1 MMSDV
6 DIEEKE
12 FAQKEKDQEFF
23 QKLDKFVEPIMK
35 IKRSEGDRNISAR
48 NAAREHDAGYDFSYT
63 CRFEK
68 TEDQHFMVRTKYD

>member
-1 MMSDV
+1 MSDV

-35 IKRSEGDRNISAR
+35 IKTLYERSSEDYQEIVA
-48 NAAREHDAGYDFSYT
+48 DAEEAERADY
-63 CRFEK
+63 EK
-68 TEDQHFMVRTKYD
+68 DLDLPY